1 MSLLRPRPNR
11 RLDRCQFSPFSIPI
25 SLSLSLSLS
34 RILVSFSSSFHLSSS
49 FSLSLRNISLRIS
62 APGSHGKQ
70 CTARRP
76 RKHPLLLSRR
86 RERERG
92 KEGQRGQSCYPSRFG
107 NLFPRP
113 KALSAPI
120 RERVPSLSNF
130 PDTSHAICGAT
141 IVYLLDV
148 LNLSNNIKFY

>member
-1 MSLLRPRPNR
+1 MPE
-11 RLDRCQFSPFSIPI
+11 FSPFSIPI
-25 SLSLSLSLS
+25 SLFLSPFSHT
-34 RILVSFSSSFHLSSS
+34 LVSSSSSFHLSSS

-130 PDTSHAICGAT
+130 PDTSRAICGAT
-141 IVYLLDV
+141 TVLIYLLDV
-148 LNLSNNIKFY
+148 LNLSNNIKSY